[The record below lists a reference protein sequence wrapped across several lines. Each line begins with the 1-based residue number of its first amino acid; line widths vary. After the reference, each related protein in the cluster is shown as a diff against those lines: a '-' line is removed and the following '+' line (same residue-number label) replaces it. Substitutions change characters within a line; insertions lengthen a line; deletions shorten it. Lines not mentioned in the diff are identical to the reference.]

1 MRRPLPRKRKSSA
14 SEVASIRYRASTS
27 LSTNE
32 LTVSDPIV
40 RPERSAERDV
50 EGQKAIPRHVAI
62 IMDGNGRWAAKRS
75 LPRVAGHRAGAEA
88 VRRTMQ
94 AAVDSGV
101 EVLTL
106 YAFSSE
112 NWRRS
117 EDEVSDLK
125 GLMRF
130 YLERELGTLQKEKVR
145 LQLIGEPAA
154 FGNELYERLQ
164 RAVEETAS
172 NDRLTLV
179 VALNYGSQAELVGA
193 ARELAR
199 QAAAGTLDPEGI
211 DVPMLENLLH
221 TRNLPPLDLL
231 IRTSGEVRLSN
242 FLLWQAAYAELH
254 FTDVLWPDFDEAAF
268 GAALAEFARR
278 QRRFGGR

>member
-1 MRRPLPRKRKSSA
+1 MRHGRLEPVRDGA
-14 SEVASIRYRASTS
+14 SEPTVA
-27 LSTNE
+27 
-32 LTVSDPIV
+32 V
-40 RPERSAERDV
+40 
-50 EGQKAIPRHVAI
+50 PRHVAI
-62 IMDGNGRWAAKRS
+62 IMDGNGRWAERRH

-94 AAVDSGV
+94 AAVDAGV

-117 EDEVSDLK
+117 VEEVSDLK

-130 YLERELGTLQKEKVR
+130 YVERELETLQREQVR
-145 LQLIGEPAA
+145 LKLIGDPGA
-154 FGNELYERLQ
+154 FGPELSGKLHAALER
-164 RAVEETAS
+164 TAA
-172 NDRLTLV
+172 NKRLTLV
-179 VALNYGSQAELVGA
+179 VALNYGSQAEIAGA

-199 QAAAGTLDPEGI
+199 RAAAGEIAPEQI
-211 DVPMLENLLH
+211 DEVAIAGLLQTH
-221 TRNLPPLDLL
+221 DLPPLDLL

-242 FLLWQAAYAELH
+242 FLLWQAAYAELV
-254 FTDVLWPDFDEAAF
+254 FTDTLWPDFDEEAF
-268 GAALAEFARR
+268 KGVLTEFARR